1 MYLFLIFFV
10 VEICLTTEYNTCQ
23 KTYSVAME
31 MHLRFCKFRNPMLY
45 VNTLMPAI
53 YDSYPVVIHARLI
66 EQRLGMDKSWN
77 VIGRYNGKHR
87 VFDVTTLGIY

>member
-1 MYLFLIFFV
+1 MYLFLIFFF
-10 VEICLTTEYNTCQ
+10 VEICLTTEYNTYQ

-31 MHLRFCKFRNPMLY
+31 IRLRFCKFRNLMLFIH
-45 VNTLMPAI
+45 TFMPAF

-77 VIGRYNGKHR
+77 MIGR
-87 VFDVTTLGIY
+87 

>member
-1 MYLFLIFFV
+1 
-10 VEICLTTEYNTCQ
+10 
-23 KTYSVAME
+23 
-31 MHLRFCKFRNPMLY
+31 MLY
-45 VNTLMPAI
+45 VNTLMRAI

-66 EQRLGMDKSWN
+66 EQRLGKDKSWN